1 VPSDRKILTLTDPP
15 AELRR
20 RFLTLKTR
28 LDVALF
34 LDVSLQQLTYHLF
47 KVKDTERYAKFNIAK
62 KSGGLR
68 EIRSPAT
75 ALKLIQKKL
84 NQGLHCV
91 YEPRNAVHGFV
102 LSSSLSAPRSI
113 VSNARLHVGAKFI
126 LNLDLKDFFPSINF
140 GRVRGM
146 FIGKPYGLDPEAA
159 TVLAQICCF
168 ENGLP
173 QGAPTSPTVSNMIC
187 AKLDADLQ
195 KLAQRYNC
203 LYSRYADDLTFST
216 RASSFPKSIARV
228 VTREAG
234 PETVVG
240 GELEKVVNGNG
251 FQINPLKTRLQTKI
265 RRQEVTGLTVNQ
277 FPNVKRRYVNQIRA
291 MLHAWREFGLELA
304 ETDFRNRY
312 DRKHRN
318 PKSAPPSFKRVV
330 KGKLDFLTMVRGKED
345 SVCIRLLRQYAQLE
359 TSFAFTSVVGPS
371 TNFELVKDAV
381 WVLEVLVGSG
391 ASMVTEQGTAF
402 FLAGVGLVTCAHV
415 LRPQT
420 RAIRAHE
427 PTKSYPVKVIAQ
439 DEHLDLA
446 VLEIPGVHHDIEL
459 PCGDPAALRQSQA
472 IRVLGFPNYAPGNQ
486 CAVRNGEVTAF
497 RTASAI
503 RRILVDA
510 NIIAGNSG
518 GPVLDAKNRVIG
530 VAAKGAATE
539 DGAAETDKHEV
550 IPIDALK
557 HLKGVKLSSE
567 PPKT

>member
-1 VPSDRKILTLTDPP
+1 VPSNRNTLALTDPP
-15 AELRR
+15 AELRK
-20 RFLTLKTR
+20 RFLALKTR

-34 LDVSLQQLTYHLF
+34 LNVSVQQLTYHLF
-47 KVKDTERYAKFNIAK
+47 VVKDTERYAKFKIAK
-62 KSGGLR
+62 KSGGIR
-68 EIRSPAT
+68 EICSPAT

-102 LSSSLSAPRSI
+102 MSSNSEAPRSI
-113 VSNARLHVGAKFI
+113 VSNARMHVGAKFI
-126 LNLDLKDFFPSINF
+126 LNIDLKDFFPSINF

-146 FIGKPYGLDPEAA
+146 FIGKPYGIDPEAA

-195 KLAQRYNC
+195 RLAQRYNC

-216 RASSFPKSIARV
+216 RASSFPKSIGRV

-234 PETVVG
+234 SETVVG
-240 GELEKVVNGNG
+240 GELETAVNGNG
-251 FQINPLKTRLQTKI
+251 FQINPLKTRLQTRI

-277 FPNVKRRYVNQIRA
+277 FPNVKRRYINQIRA

-304 ETDFRNRY
+304 EADFHNRH

-318 PKSAPPSFKRVV
+318 PNSQPPSFRRVV

-359 TSFAFTSVVGPS
+359 TSFTFTSVVGPNTS
-371 TNFELVKDAV
+371 IELVKDAV
-381 WVLEVLVGSG
+381 WILETLVGSG
-391 ASMVTEQGTAF
+391 ASMVAEQGTGF

-415 LRPQT
+415 LHPET
-420 RAIRAHE
+420 RAVRAHE
-427 PTKSYPVKVIAQ
+427 PTKAYPVNVVAQ
-439 DEHLDLA
+439 DEYLDLA
-446 VLEIPGVHHDIEL
+446 VLDIPGVHHDIEL

-486 CAVRNGEVTAF
+486 CSIRNGEVTAF
-497 RTASAI
+497 RISSAI

-510 NIIAGNSG
+510 HIIAGNSG
-518 GPVLDAKNRVIG
+518 GPVLDARNRVIG
-530 VAAKGAATE
+530 VAAKGAASE
-539 DGAAETDKHEV
+539 DEAAETDKHEV

-557 HLKGVKLSSE
+557 HLKGIKLSS
-567 PPKT
+567 